1 MDDLFFYLQ
10 FSITTVHADLQVMNE
25 LFAWFGLVRFMVFN
39 TTFNNILAI
48 WYRSVLLV
56 EETGVPIENHRP
68 VESHYQTLSQ
78 NVVLIT
84 PTMSGFEFTTL
95 VVVIAQVVVNPTT
108 IRSRP

>member
-48 WYRSVLLV
+48 W
-56 EETGVPIENHRP
+56 
-68 VESHYQTLSQ
+68 
-78 NVVLIT
+78 
-84 PTMSGFEFTTL
+84 
-95 VVVIAQVVVNPTT
+95 
-108 IRSRP
+108 